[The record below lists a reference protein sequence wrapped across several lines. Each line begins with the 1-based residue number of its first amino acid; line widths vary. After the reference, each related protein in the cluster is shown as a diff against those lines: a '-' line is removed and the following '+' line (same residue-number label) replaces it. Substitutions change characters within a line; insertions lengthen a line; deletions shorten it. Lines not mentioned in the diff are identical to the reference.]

1 MYRKTSC
8 RYSVAFALAFILIAG
23 AWVSSR
29 GQQTTQQSQV
39 DKTESDQ
46 KKASEDALVK
56 GSRDAIL
63 RAGISPQYFDEHFKL
78 FKVFD
83 SPSDRRV
90 MWRFSVNEYETIV
103 QDSVGIST
111 VGTDTH
117 VTHTVTSILPSM
129 AEIHKTIPRR
139 QAERTLKNCIGH
151 HETPGVELRLDES
164 GNVGLFLT
172 ASAMQPSTPG
182 SSQPATSPSTNP
194 DIVAASEQRRDALR
208 QRGKR
213 RDPLVLG
220 AVNLQSGKCIKGL
233 GLVGP
238 RPSKSK

>member
-1 MYRKTSC
+1 MYRKSFS
-8 RYSVAFALAFILIAG
+8 RYFVAFAVASILLAG
-23 AWVSSR
+23 SWVSSQ
-29 GQQTTQQSQV
+29 GQQTTEQSQV

-63 RAGISPQYFDEHFKL
+63 RAGISPEYFDQHFKL

-90 MWRFSVNEYETIV
+90 IWRFFVNEYETMV

-111 VGTDTH
+111 VGVDRH

-139 QAERTLKNCIGH
+139 QAERTLKNCIGN
-151 HETPGVELRLDES
+151 HETPGVELRLDET
-164 GNVGLFLT
+164 GKVGLFLT
-172 ASAMQPSTPG
+172 ASAMPPSTPG
-182 SSQPATSPSTNP
+182 SSQPTTSPSTNP
-194 DIVAASEQRRDALR
+194 DIVAASEQQRDALR
-208 QRGKR
+208 PRGKR

-220 AVNLQSGKCIKGL
+220 AVNLQTGKCIKGL